1 MIRNNFQTDKARSSH
16 QMILREGRSPAPV
29 NNRALRAMQMQT
41 NKAKRMPPSVSCDRP
56 VAHGC
61 RAQQLREA
69 PLRAQRDRFSARP
82 SARGGCSPRLLL
94 QCGGPAA
101 PGYVLHCM
109 QVWRRCWGTGGLYCT
124 ICAPIVG
131 PRGEICG
138 RDDLHRMR

>member
-1 MIRNNFQTDKARSSH
+1 
-16 QMILREGRSPAPV
+16 MILREGRSPAPV

-69 PLRAQRDRFSARP
+69 PHRAQRDRFSARP
-82 SARGGCSPRLLL
+82 NARGGCSSRLLL
-94 QCGGPAA
+94 QWDSGGPAA

-109 QVWRRCWGTGGLYCT
+109 HVWRRCWGSQWGVHIY
-124 ICAPIVG
+124 ICALVG

>member
-1 MIRNNFQTDKARSSH
+1 
-16 QMILREGRSPAPV
+16 MILREGRSPAPV

-69 PLRAQRDRFSARP
+69 PQRAQHDRLSARP
-82 SARGGCSPRLLL
+82 NARGECSLHLLL

-101 PGYVLHCM
+101 GGLHCA
-109 QVWRRCWGTGGLYCT
+109 

-131 PRGEICG
+131 FSLGNKFYG
-138 RDDLHRMR
+138 RDDVHRLG